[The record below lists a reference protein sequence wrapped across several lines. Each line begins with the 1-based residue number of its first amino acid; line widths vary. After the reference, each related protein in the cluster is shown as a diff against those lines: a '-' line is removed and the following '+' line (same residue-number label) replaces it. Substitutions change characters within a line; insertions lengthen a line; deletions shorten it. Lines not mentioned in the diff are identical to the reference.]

1 MGVGKDSLG
10 VGLCSLGV
18 YEYSLGIGEH
28 SLGFDE
34 YPLGVGRHFLGIDE
48 YSLLLVFVNT
58 SWVLVSAPRV
68 PLPKAGRFL

>member
-1 MGVGKDSLG
+1 M
-10 VGLCSLGV
+10 
-18 YEYSLGIGEH
+18 GIGEH